1 LATLL
6 NYDSVALMRFAVEA
20 QQPTEW
26 KKTCLVETA
35 SRATRE
41 YLATLDVAAF
51 GAASDGPAASATAL
65 LSRRPNST
73 GDKGD
78 NLFVI
83 PDDERPFA
91 FAFEMVNRLF

>member
-1 LATLL
+1 
-6 NYDSVALMRFAVEA
+6 MRFAVEA
-20 QQPTEW
+20 KQRSIPGTEW

-73 GDKGD
+73 GDKGE
-78 NLFVI
+78 NLFVV
-83 PDDERPFA
+83 PDDERPYA